1 METME
6 RKKIQLQ
13 YQLKPTSE
21 MILWD
26 AISTPS
32 GLESWFADKVIMA
45 NNREVTFRWADEER
59 HAKVVGFRSFSYI
72 RFRWADSDFPREYF
86 EIKMAHD
93 ELTSDFTLVITDFAD
108 VAEAED
114 YTLLWDHQVQTL
126 CRNYGF

>member
-1 METME
+1 ME

-32 GLESWFADKVIMA
+32 GLESWFADKVIMT
-45 NNREVTFRWADEER
+45 NNREVTFRWADEEK

-72 RFRWADSDFPREYF
+72 RFRSGMSSLE
-86 EIKMAHD
+86 KG
-93 ELTSDFTLVITDFAD
+93 
-108 VAEAED
+108 
-114 YTLLWDHQVQTL
+114 HQVAQFSSTVTL
-126 CRNYGF
+126 FLAMICL

>member
-32 GLESWFADKVIMA
+32 GLESWFADKVIMT
-45 NNREVTFRWADEER
+45 NNREVVFRWADEER
-59 HAKVVGFRSFSYI
+59 HAKIVGIRGFSYI
-72 RFRWADSDFPREYF
+72 RFRWEDSEFPREYF

-108 VAEAED
+108 VTEAED
-114 YTLLWDHQVQTL
+114 YTRLWDHQVQTL

>member
-1 METME
+1 MEKKKK
-6 RKKIQLQ
+6 KKIQLQ

-32 GLESWFADKVIMA
+32 GLESWFADKVIMT
-45 NNREVTFRWADEER
+45 NNREVTFRWADEEK

-72 RFRWADSDFPREYF
+72 RFRWADSEFPREYF